1 MHVSG
6 DVFQNKRHKVKKGH
20 IEAGWHEAVFGSYE
34 YKILR
39 EK

>member
-1 MHVSG
+1 
-6 DVFQNKRHKVKKGH
+6 VKKGH

-39 EK
+39 EKWAEDTK